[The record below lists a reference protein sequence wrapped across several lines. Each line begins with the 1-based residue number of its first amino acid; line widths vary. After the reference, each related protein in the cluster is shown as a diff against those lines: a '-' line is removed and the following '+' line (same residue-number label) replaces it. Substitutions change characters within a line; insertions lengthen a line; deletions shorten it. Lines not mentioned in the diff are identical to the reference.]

1 MSEKK
6 THVEEKP
13 LFTPQEKKTTNNANI
28 VSSIGKRKYNDAFD
42 ADTFDDARFG
52 QHISAEFF
60 REYDK
65 KVLTSEEELLK
76 WCQYYLNNKDLNNK
90 DLFTI

>member
-6 THVEEKP
+6 THIEEKP
-13 LFTPQEKKTTNNANI
+13 LFTSQKKKSTNNANI
-28 VSSIGKRKYNDAFD
+28 VSSIGKRKYNDAFQ

-52 QHISAEFF
+52 QHIGAEFF
-60 REYDK
+60 K
-65 KVLTSEEELLK
+65 KELTSEEELLK
-76 WCQYYLNNKDLNNK
+76 WCEHYLNNK